1 MQDVLLTVSLGLLAS
16 CMMATSNRDSPGSA
30 QTAATLRQAA
40 GDRVLIGTAIMSHH
54 LDDPRLADL
63 VARQFNSLT
72 GENEFKPAS
81 LQPRPGEFTFDAADR
96 LADFAR
102 QHDMKLIGHTLVW
115 HNQAPKWM
123 FEDESGQPLPRE
135 LALENLKHH
144 IDTVVEHFKGR
155 VVGWDVVNEA
165 ISDREDE
172 YLRDTPARRA
182 IGDDYIARAFEFA
195 HAADPDVELY
205 YNDYSIEQPNK
216 RKKTLRLIRELQA
229 AGVRIDAVGIQGHW
243 LIDGPETQV
252 IDDAIAAYAS
262 LGVKVMITELDVDPL
277 PRRRGAGADLS
288 AIEREGLDPF
298 KDGLPDEMQ
307 RKLAERY
314 REIFLVLMK
323 QADAGTLTRIT
334 FWGTHDGTS
343 WLNNFPVR
351 GRTNHP
357 LLWDRE
363 LSPKPSF
370 HAVIGVLSTPAGAR

>member
-1 MQDVLLTVSLGLLAS
+1 MQTVLLTVSLVFLAS
-16 CMMATSNRDSPGSA
+16 CMMATTNSDSPGSA
-30 QTAATLRQAA
+30 RTAATLRQAA
-40 GDRVLIGTAIMSHH
+40 GDRVLIGTAIMSRH
-54 LDDPRLADL
+54 LDDPQLADL

-115 HNQAPKWM
+115 HNQAPNWM

-135 LALENLKHH
+135 QALENLKHH
-144 IDTVVEHFKGR
+144 IDTVVKHFKGR

-205 YNDYSIEQPNK
+205 YNDYSIEHPTK
-216 RKKTLRLIRELQA
+216 REKTLRLIRELQA

-243 LIDGPETQV
+243 LIDSPDVQV

-262 LGVKVMITELDVDPL
+262 RGVKVMITELDVDPL
-277 PRRRGAGADLS
+277 PRRRDGGADLS
-288 AIEREGLDPF
+288 AVELEGLDPYIQ
-298 KDGLPDEMQ
+298 GLTDEAQQ
-307 RKLAERY
+307 RLADRY
-314 REIFLVLMK
+314 REVLEVMMK
-323 QADAGTLTRIT
+323 HVNRGDLTRIT

-363 LSPKPSF
+363 LSPKPAF
-370 HAVIGVLSTPAGAR
+370 HAVIEVLARPAGAR